1 MHQEK
6 GEAAINLITKNIN
19 IKHTG
24 ENKDK
29 DQGAND
35 IKHYTININ
44 RSGKQTFGKVDK
56 KKAKD
61 NKL

>member
-6 GEAAINLITKNIN
+6 DEAAINLITKNIN

-29 DQGAND
+29 EQGANG
-35 IKHYTININ
+35 IKHYTINTN
-44 RSGKQTFGKVDK
+44 RSGKQTFGKVYK